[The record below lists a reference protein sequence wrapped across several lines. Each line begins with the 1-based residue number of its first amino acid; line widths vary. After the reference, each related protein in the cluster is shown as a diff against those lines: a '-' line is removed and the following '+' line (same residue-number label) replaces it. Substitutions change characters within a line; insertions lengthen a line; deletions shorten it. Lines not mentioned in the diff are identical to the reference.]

1 MKKILLL
8 VVLGLFVLAMPVQAE
23 KISEAGNKLL
33 KKIDGNLLPESTI
46 FYRKLIN
53 IEPNGTKKE
62 FVLFTAKKGKDK
74 ILSTFLAP
82 KTEIGR
88 HTLRLGENMWLYIPN
103 VGRPLRITSLQSVT
117 GGLFNNSDIMRLDFS
132 EEYNVVGIKKKE
144 NKLLLRAK
152 NKSIA
157 YDKLILEF
165 NPEKMLPVKIKCYTA
180 SDMLVKTLE
189 FKNIKNFGD
198 GVERPEIIETHSP
211 LYKGYKSVMV
221 YAKVKRKKL
230 KDEIFTVNSMK
241 KIMDLK
247 D

>member
-1 MKKILLL
+1 MLL
-8 VVLGLFVLAMPVQAE
+8 V
-23 KISEAGNKLL
+23 S
-33 KKIDGNLLPESTI
+33 
-46 FYRKLIN
+46 
-53 IEPNGTKKE
+53 
-62 FVLFTAKKGKDK
+62 
-74 ILSTFLAP
+74 
-82 KTEIGR
+82 
-88 HTLRLGENMWLYIPN
+88 
-103 VGRPLRITSLQSVT
+103 
-117 GGLFNNSDIMRLDFS
+117 
-132 EEYNVVGIKKKE
+132 KKKE